1 MVSISNSINK
11 GSAKML
17 KWFSINLWLSWKI
30 EESRGYYRYGV
41 LKELGFLFLLNENNG
56 PDINEDTME
65 LTFAI

>member
-1 MVSISNSINK
+1 
-11 GSAKML
+11 ML

-30 EESRGYYRYGV
+30 EESHGYYRYGV
-41 LKELGFLFLLNENNG
+41 LKELGFLFLLNENND